1 MNKSRLRILTINLV
15 IVVAIAAVAFW
26 GYSSIHPKAAKV
38 ALTTVTVTRGDV
50 SSTVSS
56 SGTVVSPTDIALA
69 PTTAGT
75 LAKINVKAGD
85 SVHAGEVL
93 AVMDTTALKS
103 TLAQAKASLVQAQA
117 NLTSAQTTASETAA
131 LQLQND
137 QAAVT
142 NAENNLA
149 YQQTL
154 IAASQATD
162 ATNVTTAQ
170 NNLAYQQTLIAAS
183 QSTDSENVANALT
196 KLNNDKTTT
205 TQNAVTYQ
213 ASVDSA
219 KNSLTNAQL
228 TFNDYEGVYGPPMGL
243 ITPAYCATINTINAN
258 CTTVIQDNNAVINAQ
273 AAYNSALLSQTQNL
287 AKDAQTIAT
296 DQQSYND
303 AQATAALNIKKN
315 AQSLATYQQAVTDA
329 QNTAALNIKKNA
341 QTLASA
347 QQSITSAQYT
357 LKLYQ
362 LQNNSTTTSTTIA
375 VDEAQVS
382 VAESNFITAQKNLK
396 GATVVAPV
404 SGKIASISNSL
415 IGSTIS
421 PNTTPTNGTTGATG
435 FIVLTDVGG
444 LQVTAGFSES
454 DVAKIAVGQSASMAF
469 TALPNAV
476 GDAKVSSVA
485 LLPTTSGGATTYTV
499 TFQLTA
505 KVDGLKPGMTA
516 TATVIV
522 ADSPNAISVTSR
534 AVTTRGT
541 RSTVNVVTTVGGK
554 QTETPTPVL
563 VGIVGDSADEILSG
577 LKVGQVVALPSVV
590 SSSSS
595 LSGVPSVLGGA
606 GIGGI
611 TGGGG
616 RGGGGAG
623 IVISGGG
630 FGG

>member
-15 IVVAIAAVAFW
+15 IVVAIAAVGFW
-26 GYSSIHPKAAKV
+26 GYSSLHPKAAKV
-38 ALTTVTVTRGDV
+38 ALSTVTVARGDV

-56 SGTVVSPTDIALA
+56 SGTVVSPSDIALA
-69 PTTAGT
+69 PSTSGT
-75 LAKINVKAGD
+75 LAKLNVKVGD
-85 SVHAGEVL
+85 SVHAGELL
-93 AVMDTTALKS
+93 AQMDTTSLKS
-103 TLAQAKASLVQAQA
+103 AVAQAEGSLVQAQA
-117 NLTSAQTTASETAA
+117 NLTNVQTTADTTAATTA

-154 IAASQATD
+154 IAASTATD
-162 ATNVTTAQ
+162 N
-170 NNLAYQQTLIAAS
+170 
-183 QSTDSENVANALT
+183 ENVATALT

-205 TQNAVTYQ
+205 SQNVAVYQ
-213 ASVDSA
+213 ASVDAA
-219 KNSLTNAQL
+219 KNTLTNAQL
-228 TFNDYEGVYGPPMGL
+228 TYNDYEGLYGPAG
-243 ITPAYCATINTINAN
+243 ITPAFCASITTINSN
-258 CTTVIQDNNAVINAQ
+258 CTTLTQDNNAIISAQ
-273 AAYNSALLSQTQNL
+273 ASYNNALISQQQNL
-287 AKDAQTIAT
+287 AKDAQTIAS
-296 DQQSYND
+296 DQQSYAD
-303 AQATAALNIKKN
+303 AQATAALN
-315 AQSLATYQQAVTDA
+315 V
-329 QNTAALNIKKNA
+329 KKNA

-347 QQSITSAQYT
+347 QQSITSAQYA

-362 LQNNSTTTSTTIA
+362 LQNSNSTTETTLK
-375 VDEAQVS
+375 VDQAQVT
-382 VAESNFITAQKNLK
+382 VAEANLVQAQKNLK
-396 GATVVAPV
+396 GASVIAPV

-606 GIGGI
+606 GIGI

-616 RGGGGAG
+616 RGAGG
-623 IVISGGG
+623 GGG

>member
-15 IVVAIAAVAFW
+15 IVVAIAAVGFW
-26 GYSSIHPKAAKV
+26 GYSSLHPKAAKV
-38 ALTTVTVTRGDV
+38 ALSTVTVARGDV

-56 SGTVVSPTDIALA
+56 SGTVVSPSDIALA
-69 PTTAGT
+69 PSTSGT
-75 LAKINVKAGD
+75 LAKLNVKVGD
-85 SVHAGEVL
+85 SVHAGELL
-93 AVMDTTALKS
+93 AQMDTTSLKS
-103 TLAQAKASLVQAQA
+103 AVAQAEGSLVQAQA
-117 NLTSAQTTASETAA
+117 NLTNVQTTADTTAATTA

-154 IAASQATD
+154 IAASTATD
-162 ATNVTTAQ
+162 N
-170 NNLAYQQTLIAAS
+170 
-183 QSTDSENVANALT
+183 ENVATALT

-205 TQNAVTYQ
+205 SQNVAVYQ
-213 ASVDSA
+213 ASVDAA
-219 KNSLTNAQL
+219 KNTLTNAQL
-228 TFNDYEGVYGPPMGL
+228 TYNDYEGLYGPNG
-243 ITPAYCATINTINAN
+243 ITPAFCASITTINSN
-258 CTTVIQDNNAVINAQ
+258 CTTLTQDNNAIISAQ
-273 AAYNSALLSQTQNL
+273 ASYNNALISQQQNL
-287 AKDAQTIAT
+287 AKDAQTIAS
-296 DQQSYND
+296 DQQSYAD
-303 AQATAALNIKKN
+303 AQATAALN
-315 AQSLATYQQAVTDA
+315 V
-329 QNTAALNIKKNA
+329 KKNA

-347 QQSITSAQYT
+347 QQSITSAQYA

-362 LQNNSTTTSTTIA
+362 LQNSNSTTETTLK
-375 VDEAQVS
+375 VDQAQVT
-382 VAESNFITAQKNLK
+382 VAEANLVQAQKNLK
-396 GATVVAPV
+396 GASVIAPV

-485 LLPTTSGGATTYTV
+485 LLPTTSSGATTYTV

-516 TATVIV
+516 TATVTV

-554 QTETPTPVL
+554 QIETPTPVL

-623 IVISGGG
+623 IAISGGG

>member
-1 MNKSRLRILTINLV
+1 MNKSRLRILSINLI
-15 IVVAIAAVAFW
+15 IVVAIAAVGFW
-26 GYSSIHPKAAKV
+26 GYSSLHPKAAPV
-38 ALTTVTVTRGDV
+38 ALSTVTVSRGDV

-56 SGTVVSPTDIALA
+56 SGTVISPSDIALA

-75 LAKINVKAGD
+75 LAKINVKVGAT
-85 SVHAGEVL
+85 VRTGEVL
-93 AVMDTTALKS
+93 ATMDTTSLKS

-117 NLTSAQTTASETAA
+117 NLRSAQTTAASTTA
-131 LQLQND
+131 LQLQTD

-142 NAENNLA
+142 TAQNNLTYQQALIAASQATDNTNITSAQNNLA

-162 ATNVTTAQ
+162 N
-170 NNLAYQQTLIAAS
+170 
-183 QSTDSENVANALT
+183 ENVATALN

-205 TQNAVTYQ
+205 SQNVAVYQ
-213 ASVDSA
+213 SSVDTA
-219 KNSLTNAQL
+219 KNNLANAQL
-228 TFNDYEGVYGPPMGL
+228 TYNDYEGLYGPSGVTPTFCAS
-243 ITPAYCATINTINAN
+243 ITTVNSQ
-258 CTTVIQDNNAVINAQ
+258 CTTLNSYNNAVISAQ
-273 AAYNSALLSQTQNL
+273 TAYNNALITQQQNL

-296 DQQSYND
+296 DQQNYND

-315 AQSLATYQQAVTDA
+315 AQSLATYQQSYADA
-329 QNTAALNIKKNA
+329 QATAALNIKKNA

-347 QQSITSAQYT
+347 QQSITAAQNA

-382 VAESNFITAQKNLK
+382 VANSNYITAQKNLK

-404 SGKIASISNSL
+404 SGKVASISNSL
-415 IGSTIS
+415 VGSTIS
-421 PNTTPTNGTTGATG
+421 PNTTPASGTTGASG

-469 TALPNAV
+469 TALPNAA
-476 GDAKVSSVA
+476 GDAKVSNVA
-485 LLPTTSGGATTYTV
+485 LLPTTSSGATTYTV
-499 TFQLTA
+499 TFQLTG
-505 KVDGLKPGMTA
+505 KVEGLKPGMTA

-541 RSTVNVVTTVGGK
+541 RSTVNVVTTVNGK
-554 QTETPTPVL
+554 QVETPTSVL

-577 LKVGQVVALPSVV
+577 LKVGQLVALPPVV

-595 LSGVPSVLGGA
+595 LSGVPSILGGA
-606 GIGGI
+606 GIGGA
-611 TGGGG
+611 TGG
-616 RGGGGAG
+616 RGAGGG
-623 IVISGGG
+623 GGG

>member
-15 IVVAIAAVAFW
+15 IVVAIAAVGFW
-26 GYSSIHPKAAKV
+26 GYSSLHPKAAKV
-38 ALTTVTVTRGDV
+38 ALSTVTVARGDV

-56 SGTVVSPTDIALA
+56 SGTVVSPSDIALA
-69 PTTAGT
+69 PSTSGT
-75 LAKINVKAGD
+75 LAKLNVKVGD
-85 SVHAGEVL
+85 SVHAGELL
-93 AVMDTTALKS
+93 AQMDTTSLKS
-103 TLAQAKASLVQAQA
+103 AVAQAEGSLVQAQA
-117 NLTSAQTTASETAA
+117 NLTNVQTTADTTAATTA

-154 IAASQATD
+154 IAASTATD
-162 ATNVTTAQ
+162 N
-170 NNLAYQQTLIAAS
+170 
-183 QSTDSENVANALT
+183 ENVATALT

-205 TQNAVTYQ
+205 SQNVAVYQ
-213 ASVDSA
+213 ASVDAA
-219 KNSLTNAQL
+219 KNTLTNAQL
-228 TFNDYEGVYGPPMGL
+228 TYNDYEGLYGPAG
-243 ITPAYCATINTINAN
+243 ITPAFCASITTINSN
-258 CTTVIQDNNAVINAQ
+258 CTTLTQDNNAIISAQ
-273 AAYNSALLSQTQNL
+273 ASYNNALISQQQNL
-287 AKDAQTIAT
+287 AKDAQTIAS
-296 DQQSYND
+296 DQQSYAD
-303 AQATAALNIKKN
+303 AQATAALN
-315 AQSLATYQQAVTDA
+315 V
-329 QNTAALNIKKNA
+329 KKNA

-347 QQSITSAQYT
+347 QQSITSAQYA

-362 LQNNSTTTSTTIA
+362 LQNSNSTTETTLK
-375 VDEAQVS
+375 VDQSQVT
-382 VAESNFITAQKNLK
+382 VAEANLVQAQKNLK
-396 GATVVAPV
+396 GASVIAPV

-606 GIGGI
+606 GIGI

-616 RGGGGAG
+616 RGAGG
-623 IVISGGG
+623 GGG